1 MITETNM
8 FCLISPICYLEMTE
22 GSEEC
27 GEMFNEVDDGEWDI
41 RDDHDDEVRSDSG
54 KEWDKV
60 TAIEMK
66 RFQL

>member
-1 MITETNM
+1 
-8 FCLISPICYLEMTE
+8 
-22 GSEEC
+22 
-27 GEMFNEVDDGEWDI
+27 MFNEVDDGEWDI
-41 RDDHDDEVRSDSG
+41 RDDHDDEVRSDSE